1 MVTSQY
7 IEYYPQQ
14 CFSKDSFQGNKVAWS
29 FSTGQCVLHNIFGR
43 PCVGSGLGLDNIYLL
58 MGYAWPELLSQSVPR
73 YVDAVSTQHGW
84 SSTVAGL
91 GSSGK
96 IAEKCSYFFSHPA
109 IEWGLE
115 TSILSWKFQFL
126 RGADS
131 DVYINK
137 QHKVI

>member
-1 MVTSQY
+1 
-7 IEYYPQQ
+7 
-14 CFSKDSFQGNKVAWS
+14 
-29 FSTGQCVLHNIFGR
+29 
-43 PCVGSGLGLDNIYLL
+43 
-58 MGYAWPELLSQSVPR
+58 MGYAWPELLSQNVPR

-137 QHKVI
+137 QHKVIWNKSGFSSPLHTSSHHDMKHLFILLSAH